1 MTHPAKLLAAAAATG
16 IVAMPAV
23 AQYYPQ
29 QYPQTY
35 PQQYPEQQYPQQQY
49 PQQYPQ
55 QQTYPGYGQP
65 YGYGQ
70 NPVTDVID
78 QLLGNRYSVTDRQAV
93 HRCARAAQTQAQ
105 GQYGGGYGYQG
116 GNRGYGQQIAAPSL
130 RVTSITGVERRGNG
144 VRVSGTMSS
153 SYGGQY
159 GSQYAYR
166 DRGYAAGAPGDIS
179 FRCNV
184 DYNGQVSNIRIGGGY
199 RRY

>member
-93 HRCARAAQTQAQ
+93 RQCARAAAAQAQ
-105 GQYGGGYGYQG
+105 NRYGGTA
-116 GNRGYGQQIAAPSL
+116 YGQ
-130 RVTSITGVERRGNG
+130 
-144 VRVSGTMSS
+144 
-153 SYGGQY
+153 
-159 GSQYAYR
+159 
-166 DRGYAAGAPGDIS
+166 
-179 FRCNV
+179 
-184 DYNGQVSNIRIGGGY
+184 
-199 RRY
+199 